1 LYPNQKL
8 MMTNIFL
15 FSIGIVL
22 CMLKIFN
29 VTLGMYVLPLQVF
42 QAIFGIG
49 ILLVILA
56 IFMKKLEVGAM
67 GLAVIQKTIASI
79 TMNETV
85 IMIVTFASWSIILV
99 IILYF
104 VMMYSTR
111 KYV

>member
-1 LYPNQKL
+1 
-8 MMTNIFL
+8 
-15 FSIGIVL
+15 
-22 CMLKIFN
+22 MLKIFN

-49 ILLVILA
+49 IILVILA
-56 IFMKKLEVGAM
+56 IFMKKLEVAAM